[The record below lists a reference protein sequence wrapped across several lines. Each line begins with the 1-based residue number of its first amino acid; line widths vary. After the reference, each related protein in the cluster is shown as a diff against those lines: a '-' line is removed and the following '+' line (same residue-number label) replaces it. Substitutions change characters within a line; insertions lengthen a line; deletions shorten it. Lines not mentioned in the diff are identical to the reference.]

1 MCFDV
6 LNSIDFIHD
15 RVQSWSYSILTVFV
29 YHYPIIS
36 DCLSDMMELRLRVV
50 DRVCWMNWEQILIRD
65 LQKKKNR
72 KKNQHDPTPPS
83 KLIALS
89 NSKLN
94 SLPHTNDFKSQGLRS
109 EGFLIP
115 FMEMKYHSF
124 IKQTLFPFML
134 ITEKK
139 GALLSYA
146 SRFSLAAFSLHYT
159 AVPTQCP
166 TAD

>member
-1 MCFDV
+1 MKLFDSYCFCISLPDHFWLLIGYDGIEV
-6 LNSIDFIHD
+6 TRCGSSMLN
-15 RVQSWSYSILTVFV
+15 
-29 YHYPIIS
+29 
-36 DCLSDMMELRLRVV
+36 ELRTDIDTRFA
-50 DRVCWMNWEQILIRD
+50 
-65 LQKKKNR
+65 KKKEKINR
-72 KKNQHDPTPPS
+72 KKTQHDPTPPS